1 VKIGVVLPAA
11 EGDGQD
17 GMPGWA
23 TVRSFALGAEARGLD
38 SVWMYDHFFYRPEP
52 RKIEGQHEAWTIVSA
67 VAAVTERIEIGTIVM
82 CSTFRNPG
90 LLAKMAATADEVSRG
105 RLILGLGAGWHDPEY
120 EAFGY
125 PTDHRVDRFE
135 ESLQI
140 VVPLLRGETVSFE
153 GNYHRARDAVLAPAP
168 ARHIPV
174 LVAAFGERML
184 RLTARYADAWN
195 TAWYGAP
202 DDRLHERLRSFDE
215 AMAAE
220 GRDATTVSRTV
231 GLVVRDPD
239 HPNPV
244 EDDAEDSS
252 FNGSVDELAEAI
264 EAYEALGIDHLILV
278 LQPMTE
284 ASLDR
289 LTSALGRRTR
299 SA

>member
-23 TVRSFALGAEARGLD
+23 TVRSFALAAEARGLD

-52 RKIEGQHEAWTIVSA
+52 GKTEGQHEAWTVISA
-67 VAAVTERIEIGTIVM
+67 VAAVTERVEIGTIVM

-90 LLAKMAATADEVSRG
+90 LLAKMAATADEVSGG

-125 PTDHRVDRFE
+125 PTDHRVDRLE

-140 VVPLLRGETVSFE
+140 VAPLLRGETVSFE
-153 GNYHRARDAVLAPAP
+153 GRYHRARDAVLAPAP

-174 LVAAFGERML
+174 LVAAFGDRML

-195 TAWYGAP
+195 TAWYGEP
-202 DDRLHERLRSFDE
+202 NDQLRSQLAALDE
-215 AMAAE
+215 ALAAA
-220 GRDATTVSRTV
+220 GRDPTTLERTI
-231 GLVVRDPD
+231 GVRFAGPEAGPSDD
-239 HPNPV
+239 
-244 EDDAEDSS
+244 EDL
-252 FNGSVDELAEAI
+252 FRGSVDELAVVLDEF
-264 EAYEALGIDHLILV
+264 EALGADHLIVGLEPIV
-278 LQPMTE
+278 PS
-284 ASLDR
+284 SLEHLLAAMAQR
-289 LTSALGRRTR
+289 G
-299 SA
+299 